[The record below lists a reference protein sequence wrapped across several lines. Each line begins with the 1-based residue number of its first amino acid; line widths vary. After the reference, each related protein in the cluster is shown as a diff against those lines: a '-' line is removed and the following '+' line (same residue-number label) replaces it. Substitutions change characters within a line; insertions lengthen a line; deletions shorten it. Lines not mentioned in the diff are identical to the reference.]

1 METVEVDLVTYT
13 IRISDVTIRNS
24 LQGRFLNQASV
35 KPGAAAVAG
44 EEKDMIH
51 NSRVVNSG
59 GEFYPLVAETF
70 GYWTPSSSK
79 CLRIIAAKTIT
90 YNGVAFSQ
98 AVSNLNLL
106 QQLSFCLWKG
116 NAKLVLARLLLEK
129 DTKNVLY
136 SSAFFGS
143 FLGWGSIDVK

>member
-13 IRISDVTIRNS
+13 IRISDITVRNS

-44 EEKDMIH
+44 EEEKDMIH

-106 QQLSFCLWKG
+106 QQLSVCLWKG
-116 NAKLVLARLLLEK
+116 NAKLVLVLEK
-129 DTKNVLY
+129 DTGNVLD
-136 SSAFFGS
+136 SSAFG
-143 FLGWGSIDVK
+143 